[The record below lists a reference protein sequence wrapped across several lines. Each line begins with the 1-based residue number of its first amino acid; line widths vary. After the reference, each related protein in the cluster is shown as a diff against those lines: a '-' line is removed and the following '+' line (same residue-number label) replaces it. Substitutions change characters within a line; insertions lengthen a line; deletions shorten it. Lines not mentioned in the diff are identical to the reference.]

1 MSIALQTQP
10 PIANAA
16 LSEADAQA
24 VLTALTTVAT
34 LPAGK
39 TAADVVSLNVVIQP
53 SGTGTLNVR
62 FKQ

>member
-10 PIANAA
+10 PVANAA

-24 VLTALTTVAT
+24 VLAALTNVAT

-39 TAADVVSLNVVIQP
+39 TAADVVSLNVTIQP
-53 SGTGTLNVR
+53 SGAGVLNVR
-62 FKQ
+62 FK